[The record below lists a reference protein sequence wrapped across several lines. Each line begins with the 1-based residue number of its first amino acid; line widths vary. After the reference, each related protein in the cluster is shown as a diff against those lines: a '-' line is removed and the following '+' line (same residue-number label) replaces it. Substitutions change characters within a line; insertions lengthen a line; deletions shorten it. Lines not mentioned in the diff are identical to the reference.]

1 MFLLKKDVMRLGA
14 RSTFTDSLCW
24 QLAGRLEGTG
34 KEKKKEEM
42 KLWESMMDAELL
54 SKLECYFSSSIETQN
69 LKILEC

>member
-1 MFLLKKDVMRLGA
+1 MPEAHSQTVCVGNWQVGLKVQEK
-14 RSTFTDSLCW
+14 
-24 QLAGRLEGTG
+24 
-34 KEKKKEEM
+34 KKKEEM